1 MNKNF
6 TGKEAQMAHQC
17 IKITNPI
24 DNQKNTNLNYN
35 VILFIHHLDIKNKYG
50 LECGAKGPWIHCLWG
65 YKYVS
70 VYITILERQ
79 FGIIN

>member
-1 MNKNF
+1 MNINF
-6 TGKEAQMAHQC
+6 TGKEAQMTHQC

-35 VILFIHHLDIKNKYG
+35 VILFIHQLDIKNKHG